1 MAYSCTKTVGGGGV
15 SGTDVLL
22 QAKTNKIPKAKIAF
36 FIDLVLIY
44 SLGYCEIT
52 IYILTTEN

>member
-1 MAYSCTKTVGGGGV
+1 MDSSCTTTFGGGGGV

-44 SLGYCEIT
+44 SLGVH
-52 IYILTTEN
+52 